1 MKNKGNPPKVTNYRK
16 NGEVFDPRGFRVPRK
31 GNEAA
36 YSILERAKRGE
47 GE

>member
-1 MKNKGNPPKVTNYRK
+1 MNAKSHPPKVTNYRK

-36 YSILERAKRGE
+36 YSILERAKRGK

>member
-1 MKNKGNPPKVTNYRK
+1 MKKKGNSTKVTNYRK

-36 YSILERAKRGE
+36 YSMLERVRKE
-47 GE
+47 K